1 MKGVKSGKARIVRW
15 AEEKGVSFAFLS
27 PFSEFELQKLAGKV
41 GGEMEVKIHRIVRD
55 PVSKNGFALARTPEF
70 EIPIE
75 FSELSLSDYGAGLEL
90 IEGETLSLTVSDYDK
105 NGFLRLSNLKTVMDD
120 LASIAEEVSESGQKT
135 RGSER
140 SFIDLSGILVE
151 IVKDQEKAVVAI
163 RREGG
168 VVQVFDVNQTYVPGN
183 NLKYLRLN
191 EEVTV
196 RLLPPNNGVEA
207 DADCLFD
214 DVASRPK
221 SWKEGKT
228 ENKISVPACLTDK
241 DLTKWNARPES
252 VDYVFRRSWQYC
264 LQARIVFLKSRMS
277 SLEEWMSV
285 RAVVERISR
294 SDEGQTF
301 VHVVFG
307 DNIPG
312 SIPENRLPPGG
323 HAVGDELSLCI
334 ASMDPLRLSDRDME
348 IRQKEETIARWK
360 ANISNSRNYILDQDE
375 RRSRDQA
382 KVLELTGQLFT
393 DSPKWQEIHS
403 QWIAE
408 SNSRI
413 AQRDANIFRAQQQ
426 IAEQKGKIS
435 SVRRELKKL
444 KGG

>member
-1 MKGVKSGKARIVRW
+1 
-15 AEEKGVSFAFLS
+15 
-27 PFSEFELQKLAGKV
+27 
-41 GGEMEVKIHRIVRD
+41 MEVKIHRIVRD

-90 IEGETLSLTVSDYDK
+90 IEGETLPLIISGYDK
-105 NGFLRLSNLKTVMDD
+105 NGFPRLSNLKRVMDD

-140 SFIDLSGILVE
+140 SFIDLLGILVE
-151 IVKDQEKAVVAI
+151 IVKDQEKATVAI

-168 VVQVFDVNQTYVPGN
+168 VIQVFDVNQTYVPGN

-191 EEVTV
+191 EEITV
-196 RLLPPNNGVEA
+196 RLLPPNNGVEV

-228 ENKISVPACLTDK
+228 ENKISVPACLTNK
-241 DLTKWNARPES
+241 DLAEWNARPES
-252 VDYVFRRSWQYC
+252 VEYIFRRSWRYC

-277 SLEEWMSV
+277 SLEKWMPIE
-285 RAVVERISR
+285 AVVERIKREES
-294 SDEGQTF
+294 ETY
-301 VHVVFG
+301 VYVVFG
-307 DNIPG
+307 DNIPYSG
-312 SIPENRLPPGG
+312 PKRYLAPDEEVSE
-323 HAVGDELSLCI
+323 GDKLSLCVTKL
-334 ASMDPLRLSDRDME
+334 DPFLLAN
-348 IRQKEETIARWK
+348 TIAQIQKWK
-360 ANISNSRNYILDQDE
+360 SNISDSEDYISDQEE

-382 KVLELTGQLFT
+382 KVLELTVQLFT

-408 SNSRI
+408 SNGRI
-413 AQRDANIFRAQQQ
+413 AQRDANIFRARQQ
-426 IAEQKGKIS
+426 IAEWKIKIS
-435 SVRRELKKL
+435 SVRGELKKL